1 MGFSNTIASTDNFA
15 PRTRMVFKKNAR
27 KNNTNTRRNNR
38 NQNTNRDK
46 PIFTEAY
53 IITINPESKRY
64 KDTEACANAAK
75 LPFKKWDGVKIDD
88 TMGDSLMEQ
97 GIGSLLFKGTKMR
110 FKGAIGCF
118 LAHRGVMRHI
128 AEQPHSSQGTLI
140 LEDDV
145 IIPPDFIQQLQ
156 NVVANL
162 PRDWDILYLDKVNP
176 KSEKVNEHLHKF
188 TKQMTTHNNWGNWA
202 YIVRNK
208 SLKHRILPLLE
219 FMIDPVDIQLHKFA
233 DYLNMYLTVPSL
245 ISSNKETSINS
256 HINKTNGTNGVFA

>member
-1 MGFSNTIASTDNFA
+1 
-15 PRTRMVFKKNAR
+15 MVFKKNTR
-27 KNNTNTRRNNR
+27 KNNTNTRRNR
-38 NQNTNRDK
+38 NHNTNRDK

-64 KDTEACANAAK
+64 KDTEASAKAAG
-75 LPFKKWDGVKIDD
+75 LSIKKWDGVKIDD

-145 IIPPDFIQQLQ
+145 VIPADFMQKLQ
-156 NVVANL
+156 GVVAHL

-176 KSEKVNEHLHKF
+176 KSEKVNEHVHKF

-208 SLKHRILPLLE
+208 NLKDRILPLLE

-233 DYLNMYLTVPSL
+233 DYLNIYLAVPSL
-245 ISSNKETSINS
+245 ITSNKETSMNS
-256 HINKTNGTNGVFA
+256 HINRTNGTNGILG